1 MTGKN
6 KKLIGAIFIIAIT
19 LVTGFLWLSLRPVT
33 IIAVHHRSSGFSD
46 VLVDHFPL
54 TTRGK
59 IAWWQENK
67 DMLKRRYGI
76 PQTIPDGGYDITF
89 WLFGDG
95 YMERG
100 RYDDR
105 LCYPEMKT
113 QKNCIEK
120 NKTFT
125 VDYSKNTGLFFTTYA
140 GYFYIKDN
148 GEIAKRSF

>member
-1 MTGKN
+1 MTRKN
-6 KKLIGAIFIIAIT
+6 KKLIGAIFIIV
-19 LVTGFLWLSLRPVT
+19 VTIIAWFLWLSLRPVK
-33 IIAVHHRSSGFSD
+33 IVAVHHDGNYSD

-54 TTRGK
+54 TTKGK
-59 IAWWQENK
+59 IVWWQENK

-76 PQTIPDGGYDITF
+76 PHTIPDGGYNITF

-95 YMERG
+95 YMERE

-105 LCYPEMKT
+105 LCFIDMKT

-125 VDYSKNTGLFFTTYA
+125 GDYSKNTGLFFTTYA

>member
-1 MTGKN
+1 
-6 KKLIGAIFIIAIT
+6 
-19 LVTGFLWLSLRPVT
+19 
-33 IIAVHHRSSGFSD
+33 
-46 VLVDHFPL
+46 
-54 TTRGK
+54 
-59 IAWWQENK
+59 
-67 DMLKRRYGI
+67 
-76 PQTIPDGGYDITF
+76 
-89 WLFGDG
+89 
-95 YMERG
+95 MERG

>member
-1 MTGKN
+1 MTNKK
-6 KKLIGAIFIIAIT
+6 KKLIGATLTIAII
-19 LVTGFLWLSLRPVT
+19 LAAGFLWLSLRPVT
-33 IIAVHHRSSGFSD
+33 IIAVHHRSSGFSH

-54 TTRGK
+54 TTKGK

-76 PQTIPDGGYDITF
+76 PHAVPGESYDITF

-105 LCYPEMKT
+105 LCFNDMKT

-120 NKTFT
+120 DKTLT
-125 VDYSKNTGLFFTTYA
+125 VDYSKNTGVFFTTYA
-140 GYFYIKDN
+140 GYFYIKEN
-148 GEIAKRSF
+148 GEIAKKSL